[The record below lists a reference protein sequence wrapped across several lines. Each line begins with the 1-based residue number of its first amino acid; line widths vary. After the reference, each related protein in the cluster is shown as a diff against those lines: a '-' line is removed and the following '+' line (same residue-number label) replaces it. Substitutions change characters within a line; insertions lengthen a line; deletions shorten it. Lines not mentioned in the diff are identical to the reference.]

1 MNKLQNI
8 LNNLMGVWYE
18 KEPTIIEKP
27 LESSSA
33 VPKAL
38 NNYINQY
45 GESVQEF
52 DDDYEGERFKFQH

>member
-1 MNKLQNI
+1 
-8 LNNLMGVWYE
+8 MGVWYE
-18 KEPTIIEKP
+18 EDIVEKP

-52 DDDYEGERFKFQH
+52 DDDYEGERFKVLNPNSSKP